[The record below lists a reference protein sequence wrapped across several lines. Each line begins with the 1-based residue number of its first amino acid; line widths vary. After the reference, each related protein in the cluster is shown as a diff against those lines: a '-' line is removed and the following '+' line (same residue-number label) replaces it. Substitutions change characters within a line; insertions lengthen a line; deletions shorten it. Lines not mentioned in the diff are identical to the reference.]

1 MIPDKYINFML
12 GSTGASAAL
21 LGLLFVAIQLA
32 PARTVGE
39 AASVGR
45 RATAESTFTA
55 LVNVFFISLV
65 GLIPGTNIGLVAVIL
80 ALIGLL
86 GTLRLGGDYR
96 HTHLTRQGHVRAVTL
111 LLASFVVYVLELLY
125 AVQLIRTPSA
135 TSSLDNLV
143 DVLIAIYGL
152 GLGRAWALVGGQSK
166 GLLDRLLGPWDVDA
180 PAPVSEDGADP
191 ATPLHERDAPA
202 PSPAAAPQHVGV
214 RGHGDR
220 RDTQCESG

>member
-1 MIPDKYINFML
+1 MIPERYSNFML

-32 PARTVGE
+32 PAQTVG
-39 AASVGR
+39 AAAPVGR

-86 GTLRLGGDYR
+86 GTLRLAGDYR
-96 HTHLTRQGHVRAVTL
+96 HAPLTRQGQGRAVTL
-111 LLASFVVYVLELLY
+111 LLASLVVYALELVY
-125 AVQLIRTPSA
+125 AVQLLRTPSA
-135 TSSLDNLV
+135 GGALDNLV

-152 GLGRAWALVGGQSK
+152 GLGRAWTLVGGQST
-166 GLLDRLLGPWDVDA
+166 GLLGTLLGSREVDA
-180 PAPVSEDGADP
+180 VAPGAEEGGAPVQQPARRTGRGDP
-191 ATPLHERDAPA
+191 
-202 PSPAAAPQHVGV
+202 
-214 RGHGDR
+214 
-220 RDTQCESG
+220 RDTPPESV